1 MLLLYRWE
9 TLALFGIVV
18 FVLRPIGVFIS
29 STNSGLSFNEK
40 LFISWVGPRGIV
52 AAGIAS
58 LFGLKL
64 SMQGEPDAEYITPL
78 VFMIVLGTVLLNAT
92 TARLFAKITGVFLK
106 SSEGIIIIGGSN
118 FARLIADYLMK
129 NGRRVV
135 IIDNNSENVK
145 RAKLLG
151 LEAIKGNVYEDELL
165 EDVELNDIGYLLALT
180 SNPNLNEYVI
190 EKYNKVFGEHGA
202 FRIVSTEEIS
212 LGKQTE
218 KTHLFTHK
226 DDFINLSEVVRD
238 FPFVNEVTVNSSE
251 HYNSLLKEISY
262 ETHAIPVFLKD
273 ESGFIHIISSI
284 DKSFKIEKGNTLVYI
299 GKKIV

>member
-1 MLLLYRWE
+1 M
-9 TLALFGIVV
+9 
-18 FVLRPIGVFIS
+18 
-29 STNSGLSFNEK
+29 
-40 LFISWVGPRGIV
+40 

-92 TARLFAKITGVFLK
+92 TARLLAKITGVFLK
-106 SSEGIIIIGGSN
+106 STDGIIIIGGSN
-118 FARLIADYLMK
+118 FARLIANYLVK

-135 IIDNNSENVK
+135 IMDNNADNVNQ
-145 RAKLLG
+145 AKLLG

-180 SNPNLNEYVI
+180 SNPSLNEYVI
-190 EKYNKVFGEHGA
+190 EKYREVFGEHGA
-202 FRIVSTEEIS
+202 FRIVSTDEIT
-212 LGKQTE
+212 LGKPI
-218 KTHLFTHK
+218 KKLHLFTHK

-251 HYNSLLKEISY
+251 HYNSLLKEIGFES
-262 ETHAIPVFLKD
+262 HAIPVFLKD
-273 ESGFIHIISSI
+273 DTGFIHIISSI
-284 DKSFKIEKGNTLVYI
+284 DESFKIEKGNTLVYI
-299 GKKIV
+299 GKAIV